1 MARKSRKNIAS
12 KPTAQAAMY
21 IRTAMYVR
29 LSVEDNSHRGN
40 SIENQQLVLNDYLA
54 EKPELKVYDTYIDN
68 GLSGTNFNRPS
79 FQRMLSDIEA
89 GQIDCVIVKDLSRLG
104 RNFIDT
110 SYYIEQYFFTRNIR
124 FIAVT
129 DQFDTANPD
138 NIHGGIMLPLK
149 NMINEAY
156 ALDIGK
162 KIKAQQRQAMRDGEF
177 VGGRAPYGYKKAPDN
192 CHKLIIDEEP
202 AKAVRQIF
210 QWAYNNVAI
219 SEITRRLND
228 AGIATPSHYK
238 QATGELK
245 HQNLIGNGKW
255 QTRTILRILDS
266 PVYTGDLVQGR
277 TKTVDHTQ
285 LRADTDNYITVRNTH
300 EAIISHDIFDEVQR
314 IRLQSRRECKEKPV
328 NEYTPNIFKGKI
340 FCAHCG
346 KHLNRMCKRRIT
358 RADVYRF
365 YCITNNRIA
374 HGSCPGVSIRED
386 ELIPSVIAI
395 MEKELSVAL
404 SDSLPTLKA
413 EMTQQTERAEI
424 QTQLSLKRQD
434 LANSQRLIRGLYE
447 DVVQGLLSSED
458 YFSMKEDYEQRVERL
473 TAEITALNNRIV
485 ELNKQLSLYQDM
497 HNDAL
502 TLESNH
508 TLTAELIDRLIE
520 RIEVN
525 HDKELTIVF
534 RFQTDYAKVVT
545 E

>member
-1 MARKSRKNIAS
+1 MKHTDRSQSRRVTPWDDILE
-12 KPTAQAAMY
+12 T
-21 IRTAMYVR
+21 T
-29 LSVEDNSHRGN
+29 
-40 SIENQQLVLNDYLA
+40 
-54 EKPELKVYDTYIDN
+54 
-68 GLSGTNFNRPS
+68 PS
-79 FQRMLSDIEA
+79 Q
-89 GQIDCVIVKDLSRLG
+89 
-104 RNFIDT
+104 NFIQKHYREHYMQRHPKLDET
-110 SYYIEQYFFTRNIR
+110 GEVELINSYIPGKCPYCTNTAFQKYGHTRIGVQRYKCKNAECGQTFLPTTGTI
-124 FIAVT
+124 
-129 DQFDTANPD
+129 FDEHR
-138 NIHGGIMLPLK
+138 IS
-149 NMINEAY
+149 
-156 ALDIGK
+156 
-162 KIKAQQRQAMRDGEF
+162 MRDGEF

-404 SDSLPTLKA
+404 SDSLPTRKA

-458 YFSMKEDYEQRVERL
+458 YFSMKEGYEQRVEQL

-485 ELNKQLSLYQDM
+485 EFDKQLSLYQDM